1 MAARTKR
8 LPPSVIA
15 ADRELLR
22 SIQSLGDYQPIN
34 SIYSITT
41 MQQQEASL
49 TQAELAIVR
58 LEEELK
64 QARIVAAETARAL
77 HNTGLGVKDQ
87 VIVQYGPD
95 STEIEIIGLIRKSD
109 RKRST
114 KRKATGTSVL

>member
-1 MAARTKR
+1 MATRTKR

-22 SIQSLGDYQPIN
+22 AIQTLSDYQPIN
-34 SIYSITT
+34 ALYSVAV

-64 QARIVAAETARAL
+64 QARMVAAETGHML
-77 HNTGLGVKDQ
+77 HTTGLGMKDQ
-87 VIVQYGPD
+87 VIAQYGPD
-95 STEIEIIGLIRKSD
+95 STAVEIIGLTRKSA
-109 RKRST
+109 RKQPTR
-114 KRKATGTSVL
+114 RRAAA